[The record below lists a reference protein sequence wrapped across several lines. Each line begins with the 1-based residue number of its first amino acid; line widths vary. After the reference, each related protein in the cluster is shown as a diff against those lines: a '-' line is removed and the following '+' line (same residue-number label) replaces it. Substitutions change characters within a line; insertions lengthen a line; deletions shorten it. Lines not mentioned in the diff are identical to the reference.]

1 MDVQVGI
8 LRFTCEHVYREL
20 YSQTKGYEN
29 VSSASYGYAYPR
41 SGRHGDGVVWCAAEL
56 ELQSLEGTSTEFFL
70 HPDPRERATVLGYAA
85 GSTSPP
91 RILLSSLVY
100 MTLHTTRHH
109 MP

>member
-1 MDVQVGI
+1 MDVQVGL

-20 YSQTKGYEN
+20 HSQTKRYEN
-29 VSSASYGYAYPR
+29 VSSAGYGYAYPR

-56 ELQSLEGTSTEFFL
+56 ELQSLEGTYHRIFL
-70 HPDPRERATVLGYAA
+70 HPDHASDNRTRVCCIVNLTPC
-85 GSTSPP
+85 
-91 RILLSSLVY
+91 ILLSSLVY